1 MHKIGYLV
9 LDNPYDVKS
18 FSGTGFYMF
27 NALNDNQDFEVH
39 LLGEAILTRKA
50 LSCLLIRAIK
60 RIFKFSP
67 LIHEKMKKLEQK
79 FFLRQVNTEL
89 KKTSIDFI
97 IAPVCSSLV
106 VKIAT
111 NPSLPPIIFITDAT
125 PSFLEEFYNW
135 PIKPEAY
142 EQEKIAINASTVVI
156 YSSDF
161 MASRARQ
168 EYSAEN
174 SFNRDKFKVVP
185 FGLNLVGIPEFIS
198 DKSFSGKINL
208 LFVGRDWKRKGG
220 DLVLAIFKLLKS
232 QGHAVKLTIIGNNPE
247 EAQLLEDI
255 VIIPYIDKSV
265 PEQKKK
271 YFDILSE
278 AHFLILPTRADCTPM
293 VIAEANAFGTP
304 VITTNVGGIPT
315 LVEEGKNGFL
325 LDINATEE
333 KYAELIM
340 RTFNDPKLFR
350 DLCMTSRIRFD
361 TRLNW
366 DAWSSEISNI
376 CKKIVTYN

>member
-1 MHKIGYLV
+1 MPKIGYLA

-27 NALNDNQDFEVH
+27 NALNGNRDFEVH
-39 LLGEAILTRKA
+39 LLGEAILTRKTI
-50 LSCLLIRAIK
+50 SCLLIRAVK

-67 LIHEKMKKLEQK
+67 FIHEKLKNLELK
-79 FFLRQVNTEL
+79 FFVRQVNTEL

-106 VKIAT
+106 AKIAT
-111 NPSLPPIIFITDAT
+111 NPSLPPIIFVTDAT

-142 EQEKIAINASTVVI
+142 VQEKIAIEAATAVV
-156 YSSDF
+156 YSSKF
-161 MASRARQ
+161 MANRAKL
-168 EYSAEN
+168 EYSTKNSDEN
-174 SFNRDKFKVVP
+174 KFKVVP
-185 FGLNLVGIPEFIS
+185 FGLNLEGIPEFIP
-198 DKSFSGKINL
+198 DKNVSGKINL

-220 DLVLAIFKLLKS
+220 DLVIAIFKLLKS
-232 QGHAVKLTIIGNNPE
+232 KGHAVKLTIIGNNPE

-325 LDINATEE
+325 LDINSTEE
-333 KYAELIM
+333 KYVELIM
-340 RTFNDPKLFR
+340 QTFNDPKLFK

-361 TRLNW
+361 TCLNW

-376 CKKIVTYN
+376 CKKIVIYK